1 MKKLTIAA
9 LIVAVGFTL
18 GSLGYAAWWGPGY
31 GPGAGAQVNIQALKS
46 FQKETLPLRDEL
58 VTKQL
63 ELRNE
68 YAKDNPDQNRIA
80 ALEKEMIDLRT
91 KIETS
96 AEKHALPDWGPG
108 WMMGRGGWGHGYMM
122 GRGYGYGYGPRG
134 QYGSGNCPMW

>member
-9 LIVAVGFTL
+9 LIVAVAFAF
-18 GSLGYAAWWGPGY
+18 GSLGYAAWWGGY
-31 GPGAGAQVNIQALKS
+31 GPGSGAQVDIQALKS

-80 ALEKEMIDLRT
+80 ALEKELIDLRT
-91 KIETS
+91 KIEAS
-96 AEKHALPDWGPG
+96 AEKHALPNWGPG
-108 WMMGRGGWGHGYMM
+108 RMMGRGGWGHGYMM
-122 GRGYGYGYGPRG
+122 GRGYGYGPRG
-134 QYGSGNCPMW
+134 DYGSGYCPMW